1 MEIVHILWAKL
12 ETLLTKLIYS
22 QAVPNHDPA
31 GEKVETAIQEALQE
45 AEVAGIEGNDVTP
58 FILKTVA
65 EKTSGDSLR
74 SNIAL
79 VKNNALVGAEIATS
93 ISNLSTKEGS
103 TQTTILSSEIP
114 PRSRVVCVGGA
125 VLDTVAKSNTESK
138 LIIGTSNPGVIHQSD
153 GGVGRN
159 VAETLGR
166 LGSKPVFYTAIGEDS
181 CGQAIVSRLE
191 EESGVVTTARS
202 LKVAKGYRTA
212 QYLALLDHNR
222 DLVGGVA
229 DMDVLSEIPIPKV
242 GDLYGVEYLVIDS
255 NGPAESVTKAAENGV
270 EAGCQICFEPTSVP
284 KASMLS
290 SHEFVE
296 CLNYIFPNEDELI
309 AMAEEIVDDDL
320 EMREEDDE
328 YKTIKEAASIVLSR
342 MKAEN
347 AHIICTLGSRGV
359 MLASKKDGIEFL
371 HFPADVVS
379 VKSSNGAG
387 DTLCGA
393 FIHALLQGATEE
405 EAIRFGMKA
414 SLLSLDCEEHAI
426 SPELSSLY
434 FSLV

>member
-1 MEIVHILWAKL
+1 
-12 ETLLTKLIYS
+12 
-22 QAVPNHDPA
+22 
-31 GEKVETAIQEALQE
+31 
-45 AEVAGIEGNDVTP
+45 
-58 FILKTVA
+58 VA

-79 VKNNALVGAEIATS
+79 VKSNAKVGAEIATS
-93 ISNLSTKEGS
+93 ISNLSTKEG
-103 TQTTILSSEIP
+103 TETTIQSSKLPP

-125 VLDTVAKSNTESK
+125 VIDTVAKSNTEDE

-159 VAETLGR
+159 VVEVLGR

-181 CGQAIVSRLE
+181 CGQGIVSRLE
-191 EESGVVTTARS
+191 EESGVTTTAKS
-202 LKVAKGYRTA
+202 VKLAKGCRTA

-229 DMDVLSEIPIPKV
+229 DMDVLSEIPIPEVK
-242 GDLYGVEYLVIDS
+242 DLHGAEYLVVDS
-255 NGPAESVTKAAENGV
+255 NGSIESITKAAQNGV

-284 KASMLS
+284 KARMLS
-290 SHEFVE
+290 SVEFVE
-296 CLNYIFPNEDELI
+296 CLNYIFPNEDELF
-309 AMAEEIVDDDL
+309 AMAKKIAGDKL
-320 EMREEDDE
+320 KMREETSIPDDE
-328 YKTIKEAASIVLSR
+328 YKKVKEAASIVLSV

-379 VKSSNGAG
+379 VKVAMGQE
-387 DTLCGA
+387 
-393 FIHALLQGATEE
+393 IH
-405 EAIRFGMKA
+405 
-414 SLLSLDCEEHAI
+414 
-426 SPELSSLY
+426 
-434 FSLV
+434 

>member
-1 MEIVHILWAKL
+1 
-12 ETLLTKLIYS
+12 
-22 QAVPNHDPA
+22 
-31 GEKVETAIQEALQE
+31 LQE

-79 VKNNALVGAEIATS
+79 VKNNAKVGAKIATS
-93 ISNLSTKEGS
+93 ISNMSTKEGS
-103 TQTTILSSEIP
+103 TKTTIQSSKLP

-125 VLDTVAKSNTESK
+125 VLDTVAKSNTEDE

-159 VAETLGR
+159 LAEVLGR

-181 CGQAIVSRLE
+181 CGQGIVSRLE
-191 EESGVVTTARS
+191 EDSGVIITAN
-202 LKVAKGYRTA
+202 VAKGCRTA

-229 DMDVLSEIPIPKV
+229 DMDVLSEIPIPRVK
-242 GDLYGVEYLVIDS
+242 DLHGVEYLVLDS
-255 NGPAESVTKAAENGV
+255 NGTVESVTKAAQNGV

-290 SHEFVE
+290 SVEFVE

-309 AMAEEIVDDDL
+309 AMAKEIADDEL
-320 EMREEDDE
+320 GLREETIITDDE
-328 YKTIKEAASIVLSR
+328 YKMIKEAASIVLSR

-359 MLASKKDGIEFL
+359 MLASKKDGVEFL
-371 HFPADVVS
+371 HFPADIVS

-387 DTLCGA
+387 DTLAGA

-405 EAIRFGMKA
+405 EAVWFGMKA

-426 SPELSSLY
+426 SPEISSLY

>member
-1 MEIVHILWAKL
+1 
-12 ETLLTKLIYS
+12 
-22 QAVPNHDPA
+22 
-31 GEKVETAIQEALQE
+31 LQE
-45 AEVAGIEGNDVTP
+45 ADVAGIEGNDVTP

-79 VKNNALVGAEIATS
+79 VENNAKVGAEIATS
-93 ISNLSTKEGS
+93 ISNMSQKESTK
-103 TQTTILSSEIP
+103 TTIQSSILP
-114 PRSRVVCVGGA
+114 PPQSRVVCVGGA
-125 VLDTVAKSNTESK
+125 VIDTVAKSNTESE

-159 VAETLGR
+159 VAEVLGR

-181 CGQAIVSRLE
+181 CGQGIVSRLE
-191 EESGVVTTARS
+191 EESGVITTARS
-202 LKVAKGYRTA
+202 VKVANGYRTA

-229 DMDVLSEIPIPKV
+229 DMDVLSEIPIPEV
-242 GDLYGVEYLVIDS
+242 EDLYGVVEYLVLDS
-255 NGPAESVTKAAENGV
+255 NGSVESVTKAAQNGV

-284 KASMLS
+284 KARMFS
-290 SHEFVE
+290 SLEFVE

-309 AMAEEIVDDDL
+309 AMAKEIADDDL
-320 EMREEDDE
+320 ELKEETSIPNDE
-328 YKTIKEAASIVLSR
+328 YKMIKEAASTVLSV

-405 EAIRFGMKA
+405 EAVWFGMKA

>member
-1 MEIVHILWAKL
+1 M
-12 ETLLTKLIYS
+12 
-22 QAVPNHDPA
+22 
-31 GEKVETAIQEALQE
+31 QE

-74 SNIAL
+74 SYIAL
-79 VKNNALVGAEIATS
+79 VKNNAKVGAEIATS
-93 ISNLSTKEGS
+93 ISNMSQKESTK
-103 TQTTILSSEIP
+103 TTIGQSSKLS

-125 VLDTVAKSNTESK
+125 VIDTVAKSNTESK

-159 VAETLGR
+159 VAEVLGR
-166 LGSKPVFYTAIGEDS
+166 LGSKPVFYTAIGDDS
-181 CGQAIVSRLE
+181 CGQGIVSRLE
-191 EESGVVTTARS
+191 EESGVITTARS
-202 LKVAKGYRTA
+202 VNVAKGYRTA

-229 DMDVLSEIPIPKV
+229 DMDVLSEVPIPEVK
-242 GDLYGVEYLVIDS
+242 DLHGAEYLVLDS
-255 NGPAESVTKAAENGV
+255 NAPVEPISRAAQNGV

-290 SHEFVE
+290 SVEFVE

-309 AMAEEIVDDDL
+309 VMAKEVADDEL
-320 EMREEDDE
+320 EWREETIIPDDE
-328 YKTIKEAASIVLSR
+328 YKMIKEAASIVLSR

-405 EAIRFGMKA
+405 EAVWFGMRA

-426 SPELSSLY
+426 SPEISSLY
-434 FSLV
+434 LSLV

>member
-1 MEIVHILWAKL
+1 MH
-12 ETLLTKLIYS
+12 
-22 QAVPNHDPA
+22 
-31 GEKVETAIQEALQE
+31 E

-79 VKNNALVGAEIATS
+79 VKNNAKVGAEIATS
-93 ISNLSTKEGS
+93 ISNLSTMRS
-103 TQTTILSSEIP
+103 TNTTIQSSKLP
-114 PRSRVVCVGGA
+114 PPQSRVVCVGGA
-125 VLDTVAKSNTESK
+125 VIDTVAKSNTESK

-159 VAETLGR
+159 VAEVLGR

-181 CGQAIVSRLE
+181 CGQGIVSRLE
-191 EESGVVTTARS
+191 EESGVITTAKS
-202 LKVAKGYRTA
+202 VKLAKGCRTA

-229 DMDVLSEIPIPKV
+229 DMDVLSEIPIPEVK
-242 GDLYGVEYLVIDS
+242 DLHGVEYLVIDS
-255 NGPAESVTKAAENGV
+255 NGPLESVTRAAQNGV

-284 KASMLS
+284 KASMVS
-290 SHEFVE
+290 SVEFVE

-309 AMAEEIVDDDL
+309 AMAKEIA
-320 EMREEDDE
+320 EDDE
-328 YKTIKEAASIVLSR
+328 LGLREEPSNEYKMIKEAASTVLSR

-359 MLASKKDGIEFL
+359 MLASKKEGIEFL
-371 HFPADVVS
+371 HFPADIVS

-405 EAIRFGMKA
+405 EAVWFGMKA

-426 SPELSSLY
+426 SPEISSLY

>member
-1 MEIVHILWAKL
+1 MR
-12 ETLLTKLIYS
+12 
-22 QAVPNHDPA
+22 
-31 GEKVETAIQEALQE
+31 E
-45 AEVAGIEGNDVTP
+45 AEVAGIEGNNVTP

-79 VKNNALVGAEIATS
+79 VKNNAMVGAEIATS
-93 ISNLSTKEGS
+93 ISNMSTKESS
-103 TQTTILSSEIP
+103 TKTTIQSSKLP
-114 PRSRVVCVGGA
+114 PPQSRVVCVGGA
-125 VLDTVAKSNTESK
+125 VLDTVAKSNTENE

-159 VAETLGR
+159 IAEVLGR
-166 LGSKPVFYTAIGEDS
+166 LGSKPVFYTTIGEDS
-181 CGQAIVSRLE
+181 CGQGIVSRLE
-191 EESGVVTTARS
+191 EESGVITTAN
-202 LKVAKGYRTA
+202 VAKGYRTA

-229 DMDVLSEIPIPKV
+229 DMDVLSEIPIPDTL
-242 GDLYGVEYLVIDS
+242 DLQGVEYLVIDS
-255 NGPAESVTKAAENGV
+255 NGPVESVTRAAQNGV
-270 EAGCQICFEPTSVP
+270 KAGCQICFEPTSVP

-290 SHEFVE
+290 SVEFVE

-309 AMAEEIVDDDL
+309 AMAKEIADDEL
-320 EMREEDDE
+320 GLREETRTPDDE
-328 YKTIKEAASIVLSR
+328 YKMIKEAASIVLSR

-405 EAIRFGMKA
+405 EAVWFGMKA

-426 SPELSSLY
+426 SPEISSLY

>member
-1 MEIVHILWAKL
+1 MKSNAK
-12 ETLLTKLIYS
+12 
-22 QAVPNHDPA
+22 
-31 GEKVETAIQEALQE
+31 
-45 AEVAGIEGNDVTP
+45 
-58 FILKTVA
+58 
-65 EKTSGDSLR
+65 
-74 SNIAL
+74 
-79 VKNNALVGAEIATS
+79 VGAEIATS
-93 ISNLSTKEGS
+93 ISNMSQKEG
-103 TQTTILSSEIP
+103 TETTIQSSKLPP

-125 VLDTVAKSNTESK
+125 VIDTVAKSNTEND

-159 VAETLGR
+159 VAEVLGR
-166 LGSKPVFYTAIGEDS
+166 LGSKPVFYTAIGEDPF
-181 CGQAIVSRLE
+181 GQGIVSRLE
-191 EESGVVTTARS
+191 EESGVITTPRS
-202 LKVAKGYRTA
+202 LKVAKDYRTA

-229 DMDVLSEIPIPKV
+229 DMDVLSEIPIP
-242 GDLYGVEYLVIDS
+242 DLKDLHGVEYLVIDS
-255 NGPAESVTKAAENGV
+255 NLPVESVTKAAQIGV

-284 KASMLS
+284 KAAILS
-290 SHEFVE
+290 SVEFVE
-296 CLNYIFPNEDELI
+296 SLNYIFPNEDELI
-309 AMAEEIVDDDL
+309 AMAKEIADDEL
-320 EMREEDDE
+320 GLREERSIPDDE
-328 YKTIKEAASIVLSR
+328 YKMIKEAASTVLSV

-405 EAIRFGMKA
+405 EAVRFGMKA
-414 SLLSLDCEEHAI
+414 SLLSLDSEEHAI
-426 SPELSSLY
+426 SPEISSLY

>member
-1 MEIVHILWAKL
+1 
-12 ETLLTKLIYS
+12 
-22 QAVPNHDPA
+22 
-31 GEKVETAIQEALQE
+31 LQE

-79 VKNNALVGAEIATS
+79 VKNNAKVGAKIATS
-93 ISNLSTKEGS
+93 ISNMSTKEGS
-103 TQTTILSSEIP
+103 TKTTIQSSKLP

-125 VLDTVAKSNTESK
+125 VLDTVAKSNTEDE

-159 VAETLGR
+159 LAEVLGR

-181 CGQAIVSRLE
+181 CGQGIVSRLE
-191 EESGVVTTARS
+191 EDSGVIITAN
-202 LKVAKGYRTA
+202 VAKGCRTA

-229 DMDVLSEIPIPKV
+229 DMDVLSEIPIPRVK
-242 GDLYGVEYLVIDS
+242 DLHGVEYLVLDS
-255 NGPAESVTKAAENGV
+255 NGTVESVTKAAQNGV

-290 SHEFVE
+290 SVEFVE

-309 AMAEEIVDDDL
+309 AMAKEIADDEL
-320 EMREEDDE
+320 GLREETIITDDE
-328 YKTIKEAASIVLSR
+328 YKMIKEAASIVLSR

-359 MLASKKDGIEFL
+359 MLASKKDGVEFL
-371 HFPADVVS
+371 HFPADIVS
-379 VKSSNGAG
+379 VKVAMGREI
-387 DTLCGA
+387 L
-393 FIHALLQGATEE
+393 
-405 EAIRFGMKA
+405 
-414 SLLSLDCEEHAI
+414 
-426 SPELSSLY
+426 
-434 FSLV
+434 